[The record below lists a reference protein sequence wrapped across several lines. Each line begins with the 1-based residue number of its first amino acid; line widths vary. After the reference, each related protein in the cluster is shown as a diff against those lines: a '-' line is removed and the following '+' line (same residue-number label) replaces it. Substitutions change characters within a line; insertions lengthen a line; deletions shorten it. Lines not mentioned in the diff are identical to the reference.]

1 MGPGNAAIS
10 WKSKLQTTVAL
21 SSTEAEY
28 LALSTAVQ
36 EALFLRNLH
45 ADIASAG
52 VAKTITL
59 HEDNQSTIKQAMN
72 LTGSQRTKHI
82 DIRHHFLKQHVA
94 DGTVCLKYIP
104 TAQQPADAL
113 TKSVDKVKISLFS
126 QLMLGS

>member
-1 MGPGNAAIS
+1 LGNAAIS
-10 WKSKLQTTVAL
+10 WKSKLQSTVAL

-45 ADIASAG
+45 ADIASDG
-52 VAKTITL
+52 AKTITL
-59 HEDNQSTIKQAMN
+59 YEDNQSTIKQAMN
-72 LTGSQRTKHI
+72 LSGSQRTKHV

-94 DGTVCLKYIP
+94 NNNVCLQYLP

-113 TKSVDKVKISLFS
+113 TKSVDKVKVTLFR

>member
-1 MGPGNAAIS
+1 MF
-10 WKSKLQTTVAL
+10 
-21 SSTEAEY
+21 
-28 LALSTAVQ
+28 STAVQ

-59 HEDNQSTIKQAMN
+59 FEDNQSTIKQAMN

-94 DGTVCLKYIP
+94 DGTVCVKYIP